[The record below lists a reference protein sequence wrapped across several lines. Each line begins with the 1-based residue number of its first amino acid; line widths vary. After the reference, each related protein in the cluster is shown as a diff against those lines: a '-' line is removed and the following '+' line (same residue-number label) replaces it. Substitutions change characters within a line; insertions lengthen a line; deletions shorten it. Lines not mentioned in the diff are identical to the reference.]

1 MTENDFSVCPFIREN
16 MWFFTFNDFYE
27 NRKVIKRMYQGLKSN
42 EQIFYKWYVYA
53 NIDMGIKT
61 KNRIWDYLNGDID
74 DRKLMNNKK

>member
-27 NRKVIKRMYQGLKSN
+27 NRKVIKRMYQGLKDN

-74 DRKLMNNKK
+74 DTKLMNNKK